1 MGLTGAALTH
11 EVAKRIVGAYLARN
25 GGVSVSVSPSERT
38 VSDGIDIRYMMAGK
52 PTTARVQA
60 DCYFGT
66 DVEKAADRSLSMYRI
81 ESSTYALEEIADVAT
96 KMPGW
101 IFSSKADVLLYYRM
115 AIARPEAEVSALLGS
130 PDMVFFSELGVERD
144 ELQFIPLTTLRS
156 WFAREAD
163 RFTPRPVFAQGRMSW
178 CRIVPIA
185 ELGSG
190 VADVRV
196 VAPVYGSISA
206 G

>member
-1 MGLTGAALTH
+1 MDLTGAALTR
-11 EVAKRIVGAYLARN
+11 EVAKRIVGAYLAHN
-25 GGVSVSVSPSERT
+25 GGVNIAIAPTERT
-38 VSDGIDIRYMMAGK
+38 VSDGVDIRYMIAGR
-52 PTTARVQA
+52 PTAARVQA

-66 DVEKAADRSLSMYRI
+66 DAEKAADRSLPMYRL

-101 IFSSKADVLLYYRM
+101 MFSSTADVLLYYRM
-115 AIARPEAEVSALLGS
+115 AVARPEAEVSALLGS
-130 PDMVFFSELGVERD
+130 PDAVFFSELGIERD
-144 ELQFIPLTTLRS
+144 ELRIIPLAALRT

-178 CRIVPIA
+178 CRIVPIV

-190 VADVRV
+190 VPDVRV
-196 VAPVYGSISA
+196 VDSVYGSLGSR
-206 G
+206 

>member
-1 MGLTGAALTH
+1 MALTGAALTH
-11 EVAKRIVGAYLARN
+11 EVAKRIVGAHLART
-25 GGVSVSVSPSERT
+25 GGVSVAISPSERT

-66 DVEKAADRSLSMYRI
+66 DTEKAADRSLPMYRL

-101 IFSSKADVLLYYRM
+101 IFSSRADVLLYYRM

-130 PDMVFFSELGVERD
+130 PDAVFFSELGVERD
-144 ELQFIPLTTLRS
+144 ELQFIPLPALRS

-163 RFTPRPVFAQGRMSW
+163 RFTPRPVFAQGHMSW

-196 VAPVYGSISA
+196 AEGVYRSLGV

>member
-1 MGLTGAALTH
+1 MALTGVALTH

-25 GGVSVSVSPSERT
+25 GGVSVAVTPSERT
-38 VSDGIDIRYMMAGK
+38 ISDGIDIRYMMAGR

-66 DVEKAADRSLSMYRI
+66 DAEKAADRSLPMYRM

-115 AIARPEAEVSALLGS
+115 AIARPEAEVSVLLGS
-130 PDMVFFSELGVERD
+130 PDAIFFSELGVERD
-144 ELQFIPLTTLRS
+144 ELQFIPLVALRS
-156 WFAREAD
+156 WFAREAE
-163 RFTPRPVFAQGRMSW
+163 RFTPRPVFAEGRMSW

-185 ELGSG
+185 ELESG

-196 VAPVYGSISA
+196 VQPVYGSL
-206 G
+206 GVG